1 MKPTHYV
8 IRGGEQGFER
18 LRVLARV
25 MQPVT
30 AALLD
35 RVGVAK
41 GISCLDV
48 GCGGGQVTCELARR
62 VGRQGK
68 VLGLDIDETK
78 LSLARYEAGKQ
89 GLSNAEFRA
98 ADIRAAR
105 GSHEYDLLYS
115 RFLLTH
121 LQEPGRVVD
130 QMCSYLRPGGA
141 MVLEDVDFSGYFT
154 YPPSPSF
161 RRFHQLYTAAL
172 RRRGGDPDIGPRLP
186 MLLASAGF
194 ENVQIHVAQ
203 PMGFQGEVKLINP
216 ITMENIADAVLE
228 EGLASQGEI
237 DYVVRQLYEI
247 ADMPNTIAGMPR
259 VVQAWGWQRA

>member
-1 MKPTHYV
+1 MKPAHYV

-30 AALLD
+30 ESLLD

-41 GISCLDV
+41 GMSCLDV

-62 VGRQGK
+62 VGPEGK
-68 VLGLDIDETK
+68 ALGLDIDETK
-78 LSLARYEAGKQ
+78 LSLARYEAGKR
-89 GLSNAEFRA
+89 GLTNAEFRKT
-98 ADIRAAR
+98 DIRAA
-105 GSHEYDLLYS
+105 GGNQDYDLLYS

-121 LQEPGRVVD
+121 LNDPGRVVD
-130 QMCSYLRPGGA
+130 HMRTHLRLGGV
-141 MVLEDVDFSGYFT
+141 MVLEDIDFSGYFT

-161 RRFHQLYTAAL
+161 RRYHQLYTAAV

-186 MLLASAGF
+186 MLLAAAGF
-194 ENVQIHVAQ
+194 ESVQIHIAQ

-216 ITMENIADAVLE
+216 ITMENIADVVLD

-237 DYVVRQLYEI
+237 DYIVRQLYEI

-259 VVQAWGWQRA
+259 VVQAWGYRGA